1 MSVIIGV
8 LRPVAAGLLAV
19 LLAGAAAQP
28 AVAAPQRAEQW
39 YLDELRID
47 QAHKLSTG
55 RGVIVAVVDSG
66 VDATH
71 PDIRGQVLP
80 GGRSYGASGDGRA
93 DEEGHGT
100 HMAGI
105 IAATNAAADGVDGIA
120 PGARI
125 LPIKIKKGK
134 GPASDRAQA
143 QGIRMAVD
151 GGATVIN
158 LAVGRPGAASP
169 EEEQAIAYAL
179 ERDVVVVASAGNT
192 AMGENAVISPANV
205 PGVIAVTGTTRGG
218 GFWSGS
224 VQGPESVVS
233 APGDGILNIGPE
245 QGYGWGDGTSDSAAI
260 VSGIAALIRSRYPDL
275 DAANVTNRI
284 IRTARDAGPAGRDP
298 QYGFGRVDPV
308 AALTADV
315 PTVSVNPL
323 LGPAAPASGTAQAAE
338 DDNFDVTKYG
348 DQGGPTDQQV
358 VVIAAGIGLVLVV
371 LLALTF
377 FLIWNRRR
385 RGREA
390 VVQAGA
396 HDELFDE
403 VSSGGYPQQPR

>member
-1 MSVIIGV
+1 MSVNVGV
-8 LRPVAAGLLAV
+8 LRPLAASLLSV
-19 LLAGAAAQP
+19 LLVGAVAQP

-47 QAHKLSTG
+47 QVRKLSTG
-55 RGVIVAVVDSG
+55 RGVIVGVVDGG

-80 GGRSYGASGDGRA
+80 GGRSYGAVGDGRA

-134 GPASDRAQA
+134 VLASSQAVA
-143 QGIRMAVD
+143 QGIRLAVD

-158 LAVGRPGAASP
+158 VSVGGAAAASP
-169 EEEQAIAYAL
+169 GEKQAIAYAL
-179 ERDVVVVASAGNT
+179 ARDVVVVVSAGNT
-192 AMGENAVISPANV
+192 AKGEKAVISPANV

-218 GFWSGS
+218 AFWSGS
-224 VQGPESVVS
+224 VQGSEAVVA
-233 APGDGILNIGPE
+233 APGDGIFNIGPDH
-245 QGYGWGDGTSDSAAI
+245 GYGWGDGTSDSAAI
-260 VSGIAALIRSRYPDL
+260 VSGVAALIRSKYPDL
-275 DAANVTNRI
+275 DAANVINRI

-298 QYGFGRVDPV
+298 QYGFGRIDPV

-315 PTVSVNPL
+315 PVVSVNPL
-323 LGPAAPASGTAQAAE
+323 LGPAAPAGGTAQAAE
-338 DDNFDVTKYG
+338 DGNFDVTKYG
-348 DQGGPTDQQV
+348 DQGGPTDQQI
-358 VVIAAGIGLVLVV
+358 VVIVAGI
-371 LLALTF
+371 
-377 FLIWNRRR
+377 
-385 RGREA
+385 
-390 VVQAGA
+390 
-396 HDELFDE
+396 
-403 VSSGGYPQQPR
+403 

>member
-1 MSVIIGV
+1 MSVIVGV

-19 LLAGAAAQP
+19 LLTGAAAQP
-28 AVAAPQRAEQW
+28 VVAAPQRAEQW

-47 QAHKLSTG
+47 QARKLSTG
-55 RGVIVAVVDSG
+55 RGVIVAVVDTG

-80 GGRSYGASGDGRA
+80 GGRSYGAVGDGRA
-93 DEEGHGT
+93 DEDGHGT

-120 PGARI
+120 PGAWI

-134 GPASDRAQA
+134 GPSSDRAQA

-158 LAVGRPGAASP
+158 LSVGRPGAVSP
-169 EEEQAIAYAL
+169 EEEQAIAYAI

-192 AMGENAVISPANV
+192 AMGDSAVISPANV
-205 PGVIAVTGTTRGG
+205 PGVVAVTGTTRGG
-218 GFWSGS
+218 AFWSGS
-224 VQGPESVVS
+224 VQGPEAVVS
-233 APGDGILNIGPE
+233 APGDGIFNIGAE

-260 VSGIAALIRSRYPDL
+260 VSGIAALIRSKYPNL
-275 DAANVTNRI
+275 NAANVINRI

-298 QYGFGRVDPV
+298 QYGFGRLDPV

-315 PTVSVNPL
+315 PMVSVNPL
-323 LGPAAPASGTAQAAE
+323 LGPAAPAGGTAQAAE

-348 DQGGPTDQQV
+348 DQGGPTDQQI
-358 VVIAAGIGLVLVV
+358 VVIVAGIGLVLMV
-371 LLALTF
+371 LLALTI

-390 VVQAGA
+390 VAGA
-396 HDELFDE
+396 GAQHELLDE